1 MAQLIDEAKATE
13 WMLLETY
20 GETEESILE
29 LEQLQSGAER
39 LRDPYHRL
47 YRLILS
53 ISEIQPNA
61 TTATLELLAR
71 TVEQFEATAE
81 AVEASTQESKRIWNL
96 P

>member
-1 MAQLIDEAKATE
+1 LAQLIDEAKATE

-53 ISEIQPNA
+53 ISEI
-61 TTATLELLAR
+61 
-71 TVEQFEATAE
+71 
-81 AVEASTQESKRIWNL
+81 
-96 P
+96 